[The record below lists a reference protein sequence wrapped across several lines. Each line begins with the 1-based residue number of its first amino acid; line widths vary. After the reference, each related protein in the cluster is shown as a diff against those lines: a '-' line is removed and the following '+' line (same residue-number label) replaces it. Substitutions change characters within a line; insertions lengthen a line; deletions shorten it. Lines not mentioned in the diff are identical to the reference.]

1 MAKNKHKDKK
11 REHPETEPQIERETE
26 LMSDEAATVSAAH
39 DGAGPPEHL
48 SGHSTELPKGFSLD
62 DPKLPKEIEDAAM
75 RSGGYPYDKRMKRE
89 PYEEELLA
97 LQIEL
102 MKLQKHN
109 LKVGNRILCLYEGR
123 DGSGKGSC
131 IKAFNEHMNPRNTR
145 TVALPKPT
153 ETERG
158 QLYFQRYAVHFPTSG
173 EIVLFDRSWYNRA
186 GVERV
191 MGFCTED
198 QLAVFL
204 REAPEFEGLLV
215 RDGIKLFKFYLTIG
229 REMQLERFHER
240 AQDPL
245 KQWKLSPV
253 DLASLNRYD
262 DYTRAETEM
271 FRFTH
276 TAISPWIVVRANDQ
290 RRARLET
297 IRHILLSIEYGGRDL
312 DAIGK
317 HDPLIIGSGPAFFHP
332 HVDQR
337 PL

>member
-1 MAKNKHKDKK
+1 MSKNKHKDKK
-11 REHPETEPQIERETE
+11 RERAAAGEPEP
-26 LMSDEAATVSAAH
+26 MSDDATTAMHADVKN
-39 DGAGPPEHL
+39 DNDEMPEL
-48 SGHSTELPKGFSLD
+48 TSPLPSGFSLS

-75 RSGGYPYDKRMKRE
+75 RSGGYPYDKRIKRE
-89 PYEEELLA
+89 DYEAKLLT

-109 LKVGNRILCLYEGR
+109 LKVGNRILCIYEGR

-131 IKAFNEHMNPRNTR
+131 IKAFNENMNPRNTR

-158 QLYFQRYAVHFPTSG
+158 QLYFQRYAVHLPTAG

-229 REMQLERFHER
+229 REMQIERFHDR

-253 DLASLNRYD
+253 DMAALGRYD
-262 DYTRAETEM
+262 DYTRAEIDM

-276 TAISPWIVVRANDQ
+276 TAIAPWVVVRANDQ

-297 IRHILLSIEYGGRDL
+297 IRHILLAVDYEGRDL
-312 DAIGK
+312 NAIGP
-317 HDPLIIGSGPAFFHP
+317 HDSKIIGSGPEFFHP
-332 HVDQR
+332 QVEKQHA
-337 PL
+337 